1 MTTQR
6 LNVDVSVD
14 QHRDFHLF
22 AVSQGTSMSDL
33 VRRMVADEPMI
44 ERLREMVRTLPVG
57 TTSKTA
63 PIAPDAIFP
72 KGTLGWVWEYRLPS
86 GRTAEV
92 TQTTSGFFLTH

>member
-6 LNVDVSVD
+6 LNVDVPVD

-44 ERLREMVRTLPVG
+44 ERLRRVVADLNSGHDMADVEWASAYPTVHGP
-57 TTSKTA
+57 
-63 PIAPDAIFP
+63 
-72 KGTLGWVWEYRLPS
+72 VWEYRLPS
-86 GRTAEV
+86 GRTAKV
-92 TQTTSGFFLTH
+92 AKTPSGSFLTY